1 MEPIKNEK
9 LAKKKKLRKYIKKIK
24 IQNLK
29 GDEELTQA
37 NTKFLDNAQDN
48 KADQTPELSSNSKD
62 NMENENQ
69 TINKTNLNNPFKK
82 QNIKVE
88 KDLTQKVNKSDFN
101 TSPVKGSDQKAE
113 FSQNTNENL
122 ENGNQQT
129 NKTNLNNPFRKS

>member
-48 KADQTPELSSNSKD
+48 NADQTPEPSS
-62 NMENENQ
+62 MENEKQ

-88 KDLTQKVNKSDFN
+88 NDLTQTNNNNFN
-101 TSPVKGSDQKAE
+101 TSPVNSSDQKAE

>member
-48 KADQTPELSSNSKD
+48 KADQTPEPSS
-62 NMENENQ
+62 MENEKQ

-101 TSPVKGSDQKAE
+101 TSPVNSSDQKAE